1 MSKGAGNVNNWRR
14 KQRMKFFTVQIWSF
28 QFDVTF
34 LCKHMR
40 QKTTQ
45 FSQTADHMMNKCTEP
60 STKAILGGG
69 SSCFVFYPHLME
81 ASIIAC
87 HELLEANA
95 FTVWQ
100 EKEKV

>member
-1 MSKGAGNVNNWRR
+1 
-14 KQRMKFFTVQIWSF
+14 
-28 QFDVTF
+28 
-34 LCKHMR
+34 
-40 QKTTQ
+40 
-45 FSQTADHMMNKCTEP
+45 MMNKCTEP